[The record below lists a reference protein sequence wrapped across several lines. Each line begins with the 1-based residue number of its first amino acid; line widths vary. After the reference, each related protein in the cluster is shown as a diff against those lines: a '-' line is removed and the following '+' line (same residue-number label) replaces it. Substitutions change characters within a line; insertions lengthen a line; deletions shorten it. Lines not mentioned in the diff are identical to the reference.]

1 MPRETRI
8 CLMPQAICFNNSS
21 SVICAVPLAIVAQI
35 EHFIQN
41 FTMTYLSFQQNCFR
55 FAERFLFM
63 VKQLYQTKRKESLIL
78 ELPQFLLS
86 FCKIS

>member
-21 SVICAVPLAIVAQI
+21 SVICAVPFTIVAQI

-41 FTMTYLSFQQNCFR
+41 FTMIYLSFRQKCFR
-55 FAERFLFM
+55 YCGKYFHYENNNLQEYAENPSKSRHNLN
-63 VKQLYQTKRKESLIL
+63 L
-78 ELPQFLLS
+78 
-86 FCKIS
+86 

>member
-21 SVICAVPLAIVAQI
+21 SVICAVPLAISVQI

-41 FTMTYLSFQQNCFR
+41 FTMTYLSFQQKRFR
-55 FAERFLFM
+55 FVGKFF
-63 VKQLYQTKRKESLIL
+63 S
-78 ELPQFLLS
+78 S
-86 FCKIS
+86 NKITYRSTPKTLQRVGT

>member
-41 FTMTYLSFQQNCFR
+41 FTMTHLSFQQNCFR
-55 FAERFLFM
+55 FVGNIFIMKIIIYRCTPKILQR
-63 VKQLYQTKRKESLIL
+63 VGTIKILI
-78 ELPQFLLS
+78 
-86 FCKIS
+86 I

>member
-21 SVICAVPLAIVAQI
+21 SVICAVPFTIVAQI

-41 FTMTYLSFQQNCFR
+41 FTMTYLSFRKKCFR
-55 FAERFLFM
+55 FVGSIFIMKIIIYRSM
-63 VKQLYQTKRKESLIL
+63 PKIL
-78 ELPQFLLS
+78 QRVG
-86 FCKIS
+86 KIKI